1 MNIVSAKYLYARS
14 SSQKL
19 RLVANLI
26 KNKKIVNALN
36 ILTFTNKKSAKLI
49 KKTLLSA
56 IANAEYRNFNKDN
69 IIIQQILVTS
79 GPTIKRI
86 MPRAKGKV
94 DYIKKRTSHIKITLL
109 SIDSR
114 RSNGAKS

>member
-1 MNIVSAKYLYARS
+1 MSIIFAKYLYARS

-19 RLVANLI
+19 RLVAALI
-26 KNKKIVNALN
+26 KNKTTTNALN

-56 IANAEYRNFNKDN
+56 IANAEYHNFNKN
-69 IIIQQILVTS
+69 NMIVQQVLITS

-94 DYIKKRTSHIKITLL
+94 DYIKKRTSHIKIIL
-109 SIDSR
+109 SNVNSGKN
-114 RSNGAKS
+114 NGSKS